1 MNIHIHGM
9 PSQQELDA
17 LKIREFGSV
26 AKADAVRKYAM
37 ARTDE
42 IVKEC
47 AKLFDINENVAA
59 SVLMAGIEANKIQ
72 KELSEALASV
82 LGRFKGNLD
91 EKARH

>member
-26 AKADAVRKYAM
+26 EKADAIRKYAM

-47 AKLFDINENVAA
+47 TKLFDISEDQA
-59 SVLMAGIEANKIQ
+59 SGILMAGIEANRVQAEIA
-72 KELSEALASV
+72 EALGAV
-82 LGRFKGNLD
+82 LARFEAKG
-91 EKARH
+91 KGAH